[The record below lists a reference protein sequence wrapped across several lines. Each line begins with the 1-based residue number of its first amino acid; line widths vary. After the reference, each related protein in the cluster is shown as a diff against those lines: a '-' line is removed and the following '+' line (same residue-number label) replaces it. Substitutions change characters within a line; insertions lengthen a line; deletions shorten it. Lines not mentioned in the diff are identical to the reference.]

1 MSDNAQIIRNFI
13 ETWSRL
19 DPAEL
24 ASYICEDGCYYNMP
38 SGPVA
43 GRENVQQFIAGFTA
57 NWTATNWD
65 IIHLVAEGDVVF
77 CERLDRTKFA
87 AGGVNLPCLGV
98 FEMSAGKTKEWRDYF
113 DLNTFMSA
121 VPKA

>member
-1 MSDNAQIIRNFI
+1 
-13 ETWSRL
+13 
-19 DPAEL
+19 
-24 ASYICEDGCYYNMP
+24 MP

-43 GRENVQQFIAGFTA
+43 GRENVQQFIAGFTV

-87 AGGVNLPCLGV
+87 AGGVNLPCLRV
-98 FEMSAGKTKEWRDYF
+98 FEMSAGKIKEWRDYF

>member
-13 ETWSRL
+13 EAWWRL

-24 ASYICEDGCYYNMP
+24 ASYFCEDGCYYNMP

-65 IIHLVAEGDVVF
+65 IIHLLAEGDVVLS
-77 CERLDRTKFA
+77 ERLDRTKFA

-98 FEMSAGKTKEWRDYF
+98 FEMSAGKIKEWRDYF